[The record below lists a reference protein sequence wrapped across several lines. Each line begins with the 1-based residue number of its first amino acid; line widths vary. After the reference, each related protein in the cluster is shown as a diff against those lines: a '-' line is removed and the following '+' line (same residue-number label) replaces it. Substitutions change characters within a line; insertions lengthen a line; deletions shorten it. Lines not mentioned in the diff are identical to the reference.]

1 MKRTSDIRNIIF
13 LQFVI
18 MIYSISSVIAK
29 FASKQGFMSA
39 GFIGLYLLE
48 LAALGAY
55 AVLWQQAIK
64 HFQLSVA
71 YVNKA
76 MTLLWAMVWS
86 LFIFGEKL
94 TLHNILGVA
103 LVITGIIVINGQG
116 QEHGAECTP
125 ESTSGDLSGNNSG
138 VSE

>member
-1 MKRTSDIRNIIF
+1 MIKRSDLKNIIF

-29 FASKQGFMSA
+29 FASKQQVMSA

-48 LAALGAY
+48 LLALGAY

-86 LFIFGEKL
+86 LVIFGEKL
-94 TLHNILGVA
+94 TLHNVLGVM
-103 LVITGIIVINGQG
+103 LVITGIIVIYGDNRGV
-116 QEHGAECTP
+116 AE
-125 ESTSGDLSGNNSG
+125 
-138 VSE
+138 